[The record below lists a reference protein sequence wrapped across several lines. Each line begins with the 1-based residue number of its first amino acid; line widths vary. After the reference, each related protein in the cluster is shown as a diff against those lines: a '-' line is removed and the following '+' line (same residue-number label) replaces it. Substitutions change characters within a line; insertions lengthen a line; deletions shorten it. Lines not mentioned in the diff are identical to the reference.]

1 MKSIL
6 VIAFITT
13 LLVIPTSSNVF
24 TASLSEHRMDER
36 SELYFVSNERTLYV
50 GGTGPDNYTKIQD
63 AIDAANA
70 GDTIFVYDDSS
81 PYYENVVI
89 NKSINLVG
97 ENKDTTVIK
106 GKNDNVVHIKANNA
120 NITGFTIQS
129 NGSTYAIIYLDHS
142 NNANLHSLIIQFAK
156 KGIHLLHSNNATLSN
171 NIISK
176 CSYGIYNL
184 FSNSTIIRENIL
196 RDNDNGVEIS
206 HSKDVQIENNNIS
219 KNNYAI
225 FLDNSLNTSIN
236 QNLIKSNNVHA
247 IYLFSSKHSI
257 ITGNCIDGNKWGI
270 LIDNAD
276 DLEGY
281 ALIQHNNISNNVV
294 CGIQIDWSFGNK
306 IVENNISYNDV
317 GIRLIS
323 SIGAVIMKNNFFY
336 NRRHA
341 YFEKFIIFGVIPLNL
356 IHGNFW
362 GRPHIFPKIIFGILL
377 PGNIPWIQFDL
388 MPRLFPWRQK

>member
-1 MKSIL
+1 MKKAIIIG
-6 VIAFITT
+6 IAFMLFMPSLTYSENTNHLSSFISENNGNNGKT
-13 LLVIPTSSNVF
+13 L
-24 TASLSEHRMDER
+24 H
-36 SELYFVSNERTLYV
+36 V
-50 GGTGPDNYTKIQD
+50 GGDGPNNYTSIQS
-63 AIDAANA
+63 AINNA
-70 GDTIFVYDDSS
+70 KDGDTVFVYDDSS
-81 PYYENVVI
+81 PYYENIVI
-89 NKSINLVG
+89 DKSINLIG
-97 ENKDTTVIK
+97 ENKDTTVIE
-106 GKNDNVVHIKANNA
+106 GKNDNVIHIKANDA
-120 NITGFTIQS
+120 DITGFTIQS
-129 NGSTYAIIYLDHS
+129 NGSTYAAIYLDHS
-142 NNANLHSLIIQFAK
+142 NNTNIHSLIIQLAK
-156 KGIHLLHSNNATLSN
+156 KGIHLLHSNNVTLSN
-171 NIISK
+171 NIIYK

-196 RDNDNGVEIS
+196 KDNDHGVEIS
-206 HSKDVQIENNNIS
+206 HSKYIQIENNNIS

-225 FLDNSLNTSIN
+225 FLDNSLNTSIKR
-236 QNLIKSNNVHA
+236 NLIKSNNVHA
-247 IYLFSSKHSI
+247 IYLFSSKHSV

-336 NRRHA
+336 NRRHV

-362 GRPHIFPKIIFGILL
+362 GRPHIFPKIIFGKLM
-377 PGNIPWIQFDL
+377 PGNIPWVQFDW
-388 MPRLFPWRQK
+388 MPRLFPYRGEGK

>member
-1 MKSIL
+1 MNVKRIVI
-6 VIAFITT
+6 VIAFM
-13 LLVIPTSSNVF
+13 LLFAFPVNT
-24 TASLSEHRMDER
+24 
-36 SELYFVSNERTLYV
+36 LYFHEKARGNNFEEIINGRTLYV
-50 GGTGPDNYTKIQD
+50 GGSGPGNYSKIQD
-63 AIDAANA
+63 AINDANN
-70 GDTIFVYDDSS
+70 GDTIIVYNGT
-81 PYYENVVI
+81 YCENIVI
-89 NKSINLVG
+89 DKSINLIG

-106 GKNDNVVHIKANNA
+106 GKGDNVVHIKANNV
-120 NITGFTIQS
+120 NITGFTIQG
-129 NGSTYAIIYLDHS
+129 NGSIYAIIYLDHS
-142 NNANLHSLIIQFAK
+142 NNANLHSLIIQLAK
-156 KGIHLLHSNNATLSN
+156 KGIHLIHSNNATISN

-184 FSNSTIIRENIL
+184 FSNFTIIRENIL
-196 RDNDNGVEIS
+196 RGNDHGMEIS

-225 FLDNSLNTSIN
+225 FLDNSFNTSIN

-247 IYLFSSKHSI
+247 IYLFSSKHNI

-306 IVENNISYNDV
+306 IAENNISYNNV

-362 GRPHIFPKIIFGILL
+362 GRPHIFPKIIFGKFM
-377 PGNIPWIQFDL
+377 PGNIPWIQFDWHPL
-388 MPRLFPWRQK
+388 MQPYEWWKE